1 MSLQTRELPGVMLLG
16 LSDNAYAFVC
26 KFGTIRLH
34 SFISA
39 LVLFR
44 GGGVFRHYQFMRTV
58 GKWLPSPV
66 FLKLPTFYPEVIL

>member
-44 GGGVFRHYQFMRTV
+44 GGGRRFPPLSVHANCRQMVAFASLFETSY
-58 GKWLPSPV
+58 LLS
-66 FLKLPTFYPEVIL
+66 